1 MNLNYTDE
9 QQMLRDGI
17 AKFIKQEYDF
27 EKRMSWVSDG
37 DTVRHWPAFAEMGW
51 LMVPFPEDDGG
62 ISGSAV
68 DIGIVMEEFG
78 RGLVVE
84 PYVASI
90 VLAGGLLS
98 RAGSDSQKAELL
110 EPIMGGE
117 LRLAVAFTE
126 PASRYRLSHVATR
139 AECEDDSYRL
149 NGHKAVVLGGD
160 VADKVIVAARTSG
173 DVADAAGITLFL
185 VDVDAMGVER
195 HTYQT
200 VDGQGAAEIVFKD
213 VLVPATNLVGVV
225 GEGLQPLSDAV
236 DRASL
241 AISAEAVGA
250 MEAALAITL
259 EYARTRKQ
267 FGRPIA
273 SFQALQHRMVEMLI
287 EIEQSRSIVLKACL
301 ALESGDESAT
311 KAISAAKL
319 RIDSAAKRVGE
330 EAVQIHGA
338 IGIANEYSIG
348 HYLKRLTAIRY
359 TFGSSDYH
367 KQRYLSAA

>member
-17 AKFIKQEYDF
+17 AKFIKQEYSF
-27 EKRMSWVSDG
+27 EKRMSWVSDS

-51 LMVPFPEDDGG
+51 LMVPFGEDDGG

-68 DIGIVMEEFG
+68 DIGVVMEEFG

-84 PYVASI
+84 PYVAST

-98 RAGSDSQKAELL
+98 RAGSDGQKAELL

-117 LRLAVAFTE
+117 LRLAVAFAE
-126 PASRYRLSHVATR
+126 PASRYQLSHVATR
-139 AECEDDSYRL
+139 AEREDDNYRL

-160 VADKVIVAARTSG
+160 VADKLIVAARTSG

-185 VDVDAMGVER
+185 MDVDAVGVER
-195 HTYQT
+195 HAYQT
-200 VDGQGAAEIVFKD
+200 VDGQGAADIVLED

-225 GEGLQPLSDAV
+225 GEGLLPLSDAV

-301 ALESGDESAT
+301 ALDSGDESAT

-338 IGIANEYSIG
+338 IGITNEYSIG

-359 TFGSSDYH
+359 TFGSADYH
-367 KQRYLSAA
+367 RQRYLAAA